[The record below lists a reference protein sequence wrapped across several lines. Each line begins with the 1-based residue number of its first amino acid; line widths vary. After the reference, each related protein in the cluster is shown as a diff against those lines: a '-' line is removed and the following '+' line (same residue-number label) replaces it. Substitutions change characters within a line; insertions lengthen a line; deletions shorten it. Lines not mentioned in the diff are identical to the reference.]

1 MFDFVIIEFKSIF
14 VTGMVGNSSTIDEA
28 SVNDLYSR
36 ISISM
41 LLTFCTQNLFCP
53 RFWLTITKAKR
64 FYFWKLSRQVFVLRI
79 YGLWIFLP
87 GTSRHS
93 DPRENIVRHWI
104 LALNLICKTR
114 RDSQS
119 FPYKSNYIVIDSSS
133 SLNIE
138 YNIELAHSSI

>member
-14 VTGMVGNSSTIDEA
+14 VIRMVGNSSTIDEA

-36 ISISM
+36 ISMSM

-64 FYFWKLSRQVFVLRI
+64 FDFESSAGKCLSCEFMDYEFFSR
-79 YGLWIFLP
+79 GLHAILIP
-87 GTSRHS
+87 
-93 DPRENIVRHWI
+93 ENIVRHWI
-104 LALNLICKTR
+104 LALYLICKTR